1 MPETP
6 ELELQRAVSFRVGVR
21 TQTRVFGRTARAL
34 SNPEPLLH
42 LQLLFFSVTCVH
54 LLQKTQT
61 TNTV

>member
-42 LQLLFFSVTCVH
+42 LQLLFFSVF
-54 LLQKTQT
+54 L
-61 TNTV
+61 